1 MRRRRLIGSLVG
13 AAALLTAAGALA
25 VANAKTGSY
34 SGTTSEKQTVTFKIT
49 GGGKTISNFST
60 FLGYN
65 GTCGQ
70 GGGPAYQAKASRI
83 AIGRGGRFSKK
94 VTLAFAP
101 AHIKAPGRISGTAK
115 GSSVHGKVVQYLHGK
130 PNKCYTET
138 FTARRVG

>member
-1 MRRRRLIGSLVG
+1 M
-13 AAALLTAAGALA
+13 AGA
-25 VANAKTGSY
+25 KSGSY
-34 SGTTSEKQTVTFKIT
+34 RGTTSENVSVTFKIKS
-49 GGGKTISNFST
+49 GAISNFST

-65 GTCGQ
+65 GQCGQ

-83 AIGRGGRFSKK
+83 AIGAGGKFSKK

-115 GSSVHGKVVQYLHGK
+115 GSSVHGTVVQYLHGK

-138 FTARRVG
+138 FTASRAG